1 MVDMSLSAAERFFS
15 LLALVALA
23 GSLMIVVLRFVPSA
37 RPTLVALAPFQ
48 RWAAFAVTATSMAGS
63 LYFSE
68 VQNFIPCR
76 LCWYQRIA
84 MFSLVVV
91 LLVGALRRDSAVRW
105 YAVPLAA
112 IGLLIA
118 TYHYIIEWFPQLE
131 TGSCDAFAPCST
143 PYFRE
148 FGFVTLSF
156 MAGCGFIAVLTL
168 LLLLPEEDQHGQQ
181 DHTPEYA
188 DATA

>member
-1 MVDMSLSAAERFFS
+1 MMANWDISDM
-15 LLALVALA
+15 
-23 GSLMIVVLRFVPSA
+23 
-37 RPTLVALAPFQ
+37 
-48 RWAAFAVTATSMAGS
+48 
-63 LYFSE
+63 
-68 VQNFIPCR
+68 
-76 LCWYQRIA
+76 
-84 MFSLVVV
+84 
-91 LLVGALRRDSAVRW
+91 LRRLDRYSSAKAADLLEQGNIGTLPNNVRRFISRTFKCLIGRKGYKEGGW
-105 YAVPLAA
+105 
-112 IGLLIA
+112 GLLIA
-118 TYHYIIEWFPQLE
+118 AYHYIIEWFPQLE